1 MDLVEMEV
9 VVEVVVDLAEAMEVA
24 AADLEE
30 EVADLEMAVKVVEE
44 MEAASA

>member
-1 MDLVEMEV
+1 MDLLAMG
-9 VVEVVVDLAEAMEVA
+9 VVVDLAEAMEAMEVA

-30 EVADLEMAVKVVEE
+30 EVADLEVAVKVVEE